1 MLKPL
6 SFAEKR
12 LLLASGTEW
21 FPNGFCRG
29 DLFFYNRMKKKNWNR
44 ESFRSRPL
52 ERIPMTK
59 EGYQTLKKELEYLK
73 SVEHPQVIR
82 AIEEARSH
90 GDLSENAEYDA
101 AKERQAFIEGRLSE
115 LGYKLGNAEVIEVN
129 NLPKDRAVFAC
140 TVVLENIDTG
150 EDVEYQLVGP
160 EESDIQ
166 QGRIS
171 VTSPLGKAII
181 GKKAGEEIVLNAPG
195 GKRVYELV
203 EIL

>member
-1 MLKPL
+1 M
-6 SFAEKR
+6 
-12 LLLASGTEW
+12 
-21 FPNGFCRG
+21 
-29 DLFFYNRMKKKNWNR
+29 
-44 ESFRSRPL
+44 
-52 ERIPMTK
+52 ERIPMTR
-59 EGYQTLKKELEYLK
+59 EGYQALKKELEHLK
-73 SVEHPQVIR
+73 SVERPQVIR

-101 AKERQAFIEGRLSE
+101 AKERQGFIEGRVSE
-115 LGYKLGNAEVIEVN
+115 LGYKLGNAEIIDVD

-160 EESDIQ
+160 EESDIEK
-166 QGRIS
+166 GRIS
-171 VTSPLGKAII
+171 VISPLGKAII
-181 GKKAGEEIVLNAPG
+181 GKKPGEEIVLNAPG